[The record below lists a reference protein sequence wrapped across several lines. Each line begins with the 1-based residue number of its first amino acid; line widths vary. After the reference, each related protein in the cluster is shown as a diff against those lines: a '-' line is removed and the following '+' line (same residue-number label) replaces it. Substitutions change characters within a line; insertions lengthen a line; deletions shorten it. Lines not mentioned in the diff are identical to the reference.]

1 MNVLGMIDFLEQKV
15 KKLNMSGIGGNG
27 GSGNG
32 GGAENMG
39 KASALGRGM
48 EKRASTEKIRIS
60 VTKSLHPERGCDTN
74 NALHSCGQN
83 ERVSEP

>member
-1 MNVLGMIDFLEQKV
+1 MNVSGMIDFFEQKV
-15 KKLNMSGIGGNG
+15 KKSNLSGIDGNG
-27 GSGNG
+27 ENGNG

-39 KASALGRGM
+39 KACALGRGM

-60 VTKSLHPERGCDTN
+60 ETKSLHPERGCDTN